1 MPPRGSESQRGERP
15 VRDDDGRPGRTQ
27 EEYDARATEDRGESF
42 GEPDV
47 LLDVPML
54 NVEEIDLEVEDLR
67 ARVSFQAELA
77 DLVKINVGLEAELG
91 RVKLEIKGVEAQAQL
106 KARLD
111 NVRAIFGDVL
121 QSLEHNPRFFR
132 DSSGTDQTTES
143 SQEAPRDALGAA
155 ETAEDAATE
164 EAEEDQEVEATN
176 AAREKAKELGLDLS
190 TLEGTGSGGRI
201 ILRDVQR
208 AARN

>member
-1 MPPRGSESQRGERP
+1 MPPRGSESQRGERS
-15 VRDDDGRPGRTQ
+15 VQDDGRPGRP

-47 LLDVPML
+47 LLDVPVL
-54 NVEEIDLEVEDLR
+54 KVEEIDLEVEDLR
-67 ARVSFQAELA
+67 ARVTFQAELA

-111 NVRAIFGDVL
+111 NVRAIFSDVL

-132 DSSGTDQTTES
+132 DSSGTDPTTGS
-143 SQEAPRDALGAA
+143 SQEAPRDALGAP
-155 ETAEDAATE
+155 ETAEDTVTE
-164 EAEEDQEVEATN
+164 EAGDQEVEATN
-176 AAREKAKELGLDLS
+176 AAKEKAGELGLDLS

-208 AARN
+208 AARS

>member
-1 MPPRGSESQRGERP
+1 MSPGEAESQRGERP
-15 VRDDDGRPGRTQ
+15 LQDDDGRPGRP
-27 EEYDARATEDRGESF
+27 EEYDARAAEDRGESV

-54 NVEEIDLEVEDLR
+54 KVEEIDLEVEDLR

-111 NVRAIFGDVL
+111 NVRAIFSDVL
-121 QSLEHNPRFFR
+121 QSLEHNPQFFR
-132 DSSGTDQTTES
+132 DSSGPADQTTDS

-155 ETAEDAATE
+155 ETVEGAATE
-164 EAEEDQEVEATN
+164 ETDDLEVEATN
-176 AAREKAKELGLDLS
+176 AARQRARELDLDLS

-201 ILRDVQR
+201 LVRDVQK
-208 AARN
+208 AASG

>member
-1 MPPRGSESQRGERP
+1 MSPGGSESQRRGRP
-15 VRDDDGRPGRTQ
+15 VDDGRSNQ
-27 EEYDARATEDRGESF
+27 AEEYDVRAAEDRGESF

-47 LLDVPML
+47 LLDVPVL
-54 NVEEIDLEVEDLR
+54 KVEEIDLEVEDLR
-67 ARVSFQAELA
+67 ARVTFQAELA

-111 NVRAIFGDVL
+111 NVRAIFSDVL

-132 DSSGTDQTTES
+132 DSSGRDPTTGS
-143 SQEAPRDALGAA
+143 SQEAPRDALGAP
-155 ETAEDAATE
+155 ETAEDTVTE
-164 EAEEDQEVEATN
+164 EAGDQEVEATN
-176 AAREKAKELGLDLS
+176 AAKEKAGELDLDLS

-208 AARN
+208 AARS

>member
-1 MPPRGSESQRGERP
+1 MPPRGSESQRRERP
-15 VRDDDGRPGRTQ
+15 VQDDDGRSGRP
-27 EEYDARATEDRGESF
+27 EEYDARAAEDRGESV

-47 LLDVPML
+47 LLDVPVL
-54 NVEEIDLEVEDLR
+54 KVEQIDLEVEDLR

-132 DSSGTDQTTES
+132 DSSGTDRTTGS

-164 EAEEDQEVEATN
+164 EAEEREVEATN
-176 AAREKAKELGLDLS
+176 AAREKAGELGLDLS

-201 ILRDVQR
+201 ILSDVQR